1 MKLSENTIEILKN
14 FATINQSIQIRAG
27 SELTTITP
35 TKTVLAIAKVVE
47 SFPSEFCLYDLNRL
61 LAKVSL
67 YKDCELGFDSDKL
80 TFKSVDGKR
89 SDYIKYSSPKVIT
102 SIIPDGKKITMD
114 KPEHEFTLSSED
126 LLWQRKSAGIS
137 ASPHMIFRGD
147 GKKIYIQSHD
157 VKDDSSDMSS
167 TEIAPTKSKFTYVL
181 KVENWKML
189 DGNYRVK
196 LAKGMAKFE
205 HTEKP
210 IEYYVTVETALSTF

>member
-1 MKLSENTIEILKN
+1 MKLSENTVEILKN

-35 TKTVLAIAKVVE
+35 TKTVLASAKVVE

-61 LAKVSL
+61 LAKISL

-80 TFKSVDGKR
+80 TFKSADGKR

-102 SIIPDGKKITMD
+102 AIIPDKKLSMD

-157 VKDDSSDMSS
+157 EKDDSSDMSS
-167 TEIAPTKSKFTYVL
+167 TEIAPTKSKFVYVL

-189 DGNYRVK
+189 DGNYGVK
-196 LAKGMAKFE
+196 LTKGLAKFE

-210 IEYYVTVETALSTF
+210 IEYYVAVESALSTF

>member
-1 MKLSENTIEILKN
+1 MKLSESTVEILKN
-14 FATINQSIQIRAG
+14 FSTINQSLLFRTG

-47 SFPSEFCLYDLNRL
+47 SFPSEFAIYDLNRL

-67 YKDCELGFDSDKL
+67 YKDCELDFESDKI
-80 TFKSVDGKR
+80 TFKSANGKR
-89 SDYIKYSSPKVIT
+89 SDYIKYSSPKVIVAP
-102 SIIPDGKKITMD
+102 PDKKLSMD
-114 KPEHEFTLSSED
+114 KPEHEFDLSSED

-157 VKDDSSDMSS
+157 VKDDASDMSS
-167 TEIAPTKSKFTYVL
+167 TEIATTKSKFVYVL

-189 DGNYRVK
+189 EGSYRVK
-196 LAKGMAKFE
+196 LAKGLAKFE

-210 IEYYVTVETALSTF
+210 IEYYVSVETALSTF